1 MPDPNE
7 INWTAVAARG
17 QAYQALHLADLGSA
31 PLLQRA
37 NFLMTLGLP
46 RAEAAALL
54 GSTDAS
60 LKVTINNAKRKAA
73 NGGTKQ
79 TSGDEDA

>member
-7 INWTAVAARG
+7 TNWTAVAARA
-17 QAYQALHLADLGSA
+17 QAYQALHLADLGNAS
-31 PLLQRA
+31 LVVRA

-54 GSTDAS
+54 GSTDDS
-60 LKVTINNAKRKAA
+60 LRVTLANAKKKATA
-73 NGGTKQ
+73 KPTK
-79 TSGDEDA
+79 GEADA